1 MNRSLLLLSSLLV
14 LTACGEQHEDLTE
27 WMKKAEQ
34 DAKQH
39 VQPFEQPTVNPMVTY
54 VAPQTSGLNVFSA
67 KRLNNTLSGANAP
80 DTRRAKEV
88 LEAFSL
94 ENLKYVGSLK
104 QGGKQSAFIRT
115 EDGHVYT
122 VKVGNYLGQ
131 NFGRI
136 TAITPD
142 KLVITEVVEDTYGN
156 WAYHNAELPLNS
168 TQDQSNSGNSSST
181 NSK

>member
-1 MNRSLLLLSSLLV
+1 ML
-14 LTACGEQHEDLTE
+14 D
-27 WMKKAEQ
+27 
-34 DAKQH
+34 
-39 VQPFEQPTVNPMVTY
+39 
-54 VAPQTSGLNVFSA
+54 
-67 KRLNNTLSGANAP
+67 
-80 DTRRAKEV
+80 
-88 LEAFSL
+88 AFSI
-94 ENLKYVGSLK
+94 EKLKYVGSLK